1 MLDVAAGAIE
11 IGVKELS
18 VYAFSTENWR
28 RSPGE
33 VRFIMGFA
41 RKVLR
46 VQRDVLNSWNVRLRW
61 IGRTPRLW
69 KSVLHELRE
78 AERVTAHNT
87 GLDPQPVHQLRR
99 AGRDRRRHPSHRRGR
114 GRRPPQGLLRQR
126 EDHPA
131 LPLLTH
137 HAGRGPVH
145 PHRRRAAHLPTSS
158 CGPLLTPSSTSHPWP
173 GPTSTAPSCGRPA
186 RPTPDASAAT
196 AGAVDK
202 VLHEEPTGAE
212 DPEDDEADESPHHD
226 GK

>member
-78 AERVTAHNT
+78 AERVTAPAG
-87 GLDPQPVHQLRR
+87 GLLHHPFTLTAANRGGLLSVALACGLPRVDVIHHPVLWSPDFPRSTYASR
-99 AGRDRRRHPSHRRGR
+99 LP
-114 GRRPPQGLLRQR
+114 RRPVSPN
-126 EDHPA
+126 
-131 LPLLTH
+131 PLY
-137 HAGRGPVH
+137 AYPW
-145 PHRRRAAHLPTSS
+145 RRLFSGFVSR
-158 CGPLLTPSSTSHPWP
+158 
-173 GPTSTAPSCGRPA
+173 
-186 RPTPDASAAT
+186 
-196 AGAVDK
+196 
-202 VLHEEPTGAE
+202 VL
-212 DPEDDEADESPHHD
+212 
-226 GK
+226 